1 MEAEASL
8 LMANQAQAAPG
19 KWIYDPFGT
28 LSRHSLPS
36 IAITIWLKLSFLSRA
51 AGTGSMLLTAAGF
64 GAMTFG
70 SDIDGRQMR
79 GKSESAPPFPQF
91 SFFRFSLFYLLS
103 DNLCAQSENCS
114 ETNIKDSAAQYG
126 VTDRIVDCASFDMN
140 VRLRNFSLLSAPA
153 YNLGLEELSFFL
165 IV

>member
-19 KWIYDPFGT
+19 KWIYDPFGN
-28 LSRHSLPS
+28 LVPRSNMASRVLMHLMP
-36 IAITIWLKLSFLSRA
+36 LNV

-79 GKSESAPPFPQF
+79 GKSTDSVSHHSSRLAH
-91 SFFRFSLFYLLS
+91 LFLSPSNLL
-103 DNLCAQSENCS
+103 
-114 ETNIKDSAAQYG
+114 
-126 VTDRIVDCASFDMN
+126 
-140 VRLRNFSLLSAPA
+140 
-153 YNLGLEELSFFL
+153 
-165 IV
+165 